1 MGGAKFLIC
10 LLDSS
15 HRLFYHVKLQIR
27 ASLDK
32 VFRLHNGYGVHISQI
47 RCDNEFKSLF
57 DEIKDNLDVEMD

>member
-1 MGGAKFLIC
+1 MAN
-10 LLDSS
+10 
-15 HRLFYHVKLQIR
+15 RTAPVIR

-57 DEIKDNLDVEMD
+57 DEIKDNLDVEMV